1 MFRRLS
7 VYDTFFFFKIQYKSR
22 HVTSLRNG
30 YIVLMIH
37 SSGISQIVN
46 HNTEV
51 CINK

>member
-1 MFRRLS
+1 MLRRLS

-51 CINK
+51 CIN